1 MSYNIREIT
10 YGALMKLLSRSEE
23 IILLAVWRLEG
34 NAFGISI
41 RDQVSEA
48 TGYRWTLGAIY
59 VPLDKLTRKGYVAK
73 SYSRPMPRR
82 GGRSKVL
89 YRLTP
94 EGREALRTVREIQ
107 TSLWKGIP
115 GHAFEEET

>member
-1 MSYNIREIT
+1 
-10 YGALMKLLSRSEE
+10 MKLLSRNEE

-34 NAFGISI
+34 DAFGISI

-48 TGYRWTLGAIY
+48 TGYQWTLGAIY
-59 VPLDKLTRKGYVAK
+59 VPLDKLTRKGLVAK
-73 SYSRPMPRR
+73 SFSRPTARR

-94 EGREALRTVREIQ
+94 GGREALREAREIQ
-107 TSLWKGIP
+107 TALWRGIP
-115 GHAFEEET
+115 GRAFEEET

>member
-1 MSYNIREIT
+1 MR
-10 YGALMKLLSRSEE
+10 LLSRSEE

-48 TGYRWTLGAIY
+48 TGYEWTLGAVY
-59 VPLDKLTRKGYVAK
+59 VPLDKLARKGYVVK
-73 SYSRPMPRR
+73 SYSRPTPQR

-89 YRLTP
+89 YHLTP
-94 EGREALRTVREIQ
+94 RGKKALRTVQEIQ
-107 TSLWKGIP
+107 KSLWRDIP
-115 GHAFEEET
+115 HQAFEDEV

>member
-1 MSYNIREIT
+1 
-10 YGALMKLLSRSEE
+10 MKLLSRGEE

-48 TGYRWTLGAIY
+48 TGYQWTLGAIY
-59 VPLDKLTRKGYVAK
+59 VPLDKLTRKGYIAK
-73 SYSRPMPRR
+73 SYSRPTARR

-89 YRLTP
+89 YHLTAR
-94 EGREALRTVREIQ
+94 GREALRTVREIQ
-107 TSLWKGIP
+107 TTLWRGIP
-115 GHAFEEET
+115 GHAFEEKT

>member
-1 MSYNIREIT
+1 MR
-10 YGALMKLLSRSEE
+10 LLSRSEE
-23 IILLAVWRLEG
+23 IILLAVWRLKG

-48 TGYRWTLGAIY
+48 TGYEWSLGAIY

-73 SYSRPMPRR
+73 SYSRPTARR

-89 YRLTP
+89 YSLTQK
-94 EGREALRTVREIQ
+94 GREALRTVREIQ
-107 TSLWKGIP
+107 ASLWKGIP
-115 GHAFEEET
+115 GRAFEEES

>member
-1 MSYNIREIT
+1 
-10 YGALMKLLSRSEE
+10 MKLLSRSEE

-48 TGYRWTLGAIY
+48 TGYQWSLGAVY
-59 VPLDKLTRKGYVAK
+59 VPLDKLTRKGYIAK
-73 SYSRPMPRR
+73 SYGRPTARR

-89 YRLTP
+89 YDLTAR
-94 EGREALRTVREIQ
+94 GREALRTVREIQ

-115 GHAFEEET
+115 GRAFEEEA

>member
-1 MSYNIREIT
+1 
-10 YGALMKLLSRSEE
+10 MKLLSRSEE

-34 NAFGISI
+34 NAFGLSI

-48 TGYRWTLGAIY
+48 TGYEWTLGSIY
-59 VPLDKLTRKGYVAK
+59 VPLDKLTRKGYIDK
-73 SYSRPMPRR
+73 SYGRPEPRQ

-94 EGREALRTVREIQ
+94 KGREALRTVREIQ
-107 TSLWKGIP
+107 ASLWKGIP
-115 GHAFEEET
+115 GRAFEEES

>member
-1 MSYNIREIT
+1 
-10 YGALMKLLSRSEE
+10 MKLLSRSEE

-48 TGYRWTLGAIY
+48 TGYEWTLGAVY
-59 VPLDKLTRKGYVAK
+59 VPLDKLTRKGYVSK
-73 SYSRPMPRR
+73 SHSRPTPQR

-89 YRLTP
+89 YHLTSK
-94 EGREALRTVREIQ
+94 GREALKAAREIQ

>member
-1 MSYNIREIT
+1 
-10 YGALMKLLSRSEE
+10 MKLLSRNEE

-34 NAFGISI
+34 DAFGISI

-48 TGYRWTLGAIY
+48 TGYQWSLGAIY
-59 VPLDKLTRKGYVAK
+59 VPLDKLTRKGYIAK
-73 SYSRPMPRR
+73 SYSRPEARR

-89 YRLTP
+89 YDLTAT
-94 EGREALRTVREIQ
+94 GREALRTVREIQ

-115 GHAFEEET
+115 GRAFEEET

>member
-1 MSYNIREIT
+1 
-10 YGALMKLLSRSEE
+10 MKLLSRGEE
-23 IILLAVWRLEG
+23 VILLAVWRLEG

-48 TGYRWTLGAIY
+48 TGYQWTLGAVY
-59 VPLDKLTRKGYVAK
+59 LPLDKLTRKGYVAK
-73 SYSRPMPRR
+73 SFSRPEARR

-89 YRLTP
+89 YQLTP
-94 EGREALRTVREIQ
+94 KGRAALRTIREIQ

-115 GHAFEEET
+115 GRAFEEES

>member
-1 MSYNIREIT
+1 
-10 YGALMKLLSRSEE
+10 MKLLSRSEE
-23 IILLAVWRLEG
+23 VILLAVWRLEG

-48 TGYRWTLGAIY
+48 TGYQWSLGAIY
-59 VPLDKLTRKGYVAK
+59 VPLDKLTRKGYIAK
-73 SYSRPMPRR
+73 SYSRPEARR

-89 YRLTP
+89 YNLTAT
-94 EGREALRTVREIQ
+94 GREALRTAREIQ

-115 GHAFEEET
+115 GRAFEEET

>member
-1 MSYNIREIT
+1 
-10 YGALMKLLSRSEE
+10 MKLLSRGEE
-23 IILLAVWRLEG
+23 VILLAVWRLDG

-48 TGYRWTLGAIY
+48 TGYQWTLGAVY
-59 VPLDKLTRKGYVAK
+59 LPLDKLTRKGYVAK
-73 SYSRPMPRR
+73 SFSRPEARR

-89 YRLTP
+89 YQLTP
-94 EGREALRTVREIQ
+94 KGRAALRTIREIQ

-115 GHAFEEET
+115 GRAFEEES

>member
-1 MSYNIREIT
+1 
-10 YGALMKLLSRSEE
+10 MKLLSRSEE
-23 IILLAVWRLEG
+23 IILLAVWRLED

-48 TGYRWTLGAIY
+48 TGYQWTLGAVY
-59 VPLDKLTRKGYVAK
+59 VPLDKLARKGHIAK
-73 SYSRPMPRR
+73 SYSRPAPRR

-89 YRLTP
+89 YHLTSR
-94 EGREALRTVREIQ
+94 GREALREVREVQ

>member
-1 MSYNIREIT
+1 V
-10 YGALMKLLSRSEE
+10 KLLSRGEE
-23 IILLAVWRLEG
+23 VILLAVWRLEG

-48 TGYRWTLGAIY
+48 TGYQWSLGAIY
-59 VPLDKLTRKGYVAK
+59 VPLDKLTRKGYIAK
-73 SYSRPMPRR
+73 SYSRPTARR

-89 YRLTP
+89 YRLTTR
-94 EGREALRTVREIQ
+94 GREALRTVREIQ
-107 TSLWKGIP
+107 TTLWKGIP

>member
-1 MSYNIREIT
+1 
-10 YGALMKLLSRSEE
+10 MKLLSRSEE

-48 TGYRWTLGAIY
+48 TGYQWTLGAVY
-59 VPLDKLTRKGYVAK
+59 LPLDKLTRKGYVAK
-73 SYSRPMPRR
+73 IFSRPEARR

-89 YRLTP
+89 YHLTP
-94 EGREALRTVREIQ
+94 KGRAALRTIREIQ
-107 TSLWKGIP
+107 TSLWQGIP
-115 GHAFEEET
+115 GRAFEEES

>member
-1 MSYNIREIT
+1 
-10 YGALMKLLSRSEE
+10 MKLLSRGEE

-34 NAFGISI
+34 NAFGVSI

-48 TGYRWTLGAIY
+48 TGYQWSLGAIY
-59 VPLDKLTRKGYVAK
+59 VPLDKLTRRGYIAK
-73 SYSRPMPRR
+73 SYSRPMARR

-89 YRLTP
+89 YHLTSR
-94 EGREALRTVREIQ
+94 GREALRIVREIQ
-107 TSLWKGIP
+107 TALWRGIP

>member
-1 MSYNIREIT
+1 
-10 YGALMKLLSRSEE
+10 MKLMSRGEE

-48 TGYRWTLGAIY
+48 TGYEWTLGAVY
-59 VPLDKLTRKGYVAK
+59 VPLDKLTRKGLVAK
-73 SYSRPMPRR
+73 SYSCPEARR

-89 YRLTP
+89 YHLTAG
-94 EGREALRTVREIQ
+94 GREALREVREIQ
-107 TSLWKGIP
+107 TALWKGIP
-115 GHAFEEET
+115 GRAFEDET